1 MSSED
6 LHGMA
11 LGDFLLHVESKL
23 LIEEDRL
30 ERMADHII
38 PHLGIYTGSLMQ
50 SSGNMKKTFEPLEF
64 AKETYPSES
73 VWGTDKKAG
82 KSNKDYDEERA
93 KLEQR
98 FNLPKK
104 DD

>member
-11 LGDFLLHVESKL
+11 LGDFLLHLESKL
-23 LIEEDRL
+23 TYRRRPIRTNGH
-30 ERMADHII
+30 HII

-73 VWGTDKKAG
+73 VWGAEKKAG